1 MKHSE
6 SPFQKIGT
14 KIGTSIRNIFDNF
27 GNLFKNEE
35 KMNKSYEEMNENGAT
50 EREIQFHNNNY
61 DANLRNDAIQ
71 GVDTRK
77 NARSKSIYHS
87 VMP

>member
-35 KMNKSYEEMNENGAT
+35 KMNKSYEEINGNGEN
-50 EREIQFHNNNY
+50 ERE
-61 DANLRNDAIQ
+61 L
-71 GVDTRK
+71 
-77 NARSKSIYHS
+77 
-87 VMP
+87 

>member
-35 KMNKSYEEMNENGAT
+35 KINKSYEEMNENGAK
-50 EREIQFHNNNY
+50 EREI
-61 DANLRNDAIQ
+61 
-71 GVDTRK
+71 
-77 NARSKSIYHS
+77 
-87 VMP
+87 